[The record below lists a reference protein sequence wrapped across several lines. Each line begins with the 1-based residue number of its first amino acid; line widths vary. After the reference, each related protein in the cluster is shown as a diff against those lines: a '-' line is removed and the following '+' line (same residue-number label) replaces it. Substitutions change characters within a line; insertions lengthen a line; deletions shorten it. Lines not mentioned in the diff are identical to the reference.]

1 MKVLKPC
8 RFTLQSLKSTSY
20 SHTRG
25 QFIQLPYLCLFNP
38 QPMNAP
44 AGKLVIFSAPSG
56 AGKSTLVHYLLPKFK
71 ELSFS
76 ISATSRAPRGE
87 EKHGQDYYFLSAE
100 DFQER
105 AQNDE
110 FLEWEEVY
118 AGTYYGTLKSE
129 VQRLWDEGKTVVFDI
144 DVVGGLNLKKIF
156 GPQALAMFV
165 QAPSIQI
172 LEQRLRGRGTDSSDK
187 IKQRIEKASWEM
199 DQAAFFD
206 YTIINDDL
214 DRAKA
219 EAKKLLIDFLAK

>member
-1 MKVLKPC
+1 
-8 RFTLQSLKSTSY
+8 
-20 SHTRG
+20 
-25 QFIQLPYLCLFNP
+25 
-38 QPMNAP
+38 MNAS

-100 DFQER
+100 DFQKR
-105 AQNDE
+105 AQNEE

-165 QAPSIQI
+165 QAPSIQV
-172 LEQRLRGRGTDSSDK
+172 LEQRLRGRGTDSEEK
-187 IKQRIEKASWEM
+187 IAERLAKASTEM
-199 DQAAFFD
+199 ERAPEFD
-206 YTIINDDL
+206 AIIINDEL
-214 DRAKA
+214 ERAKA
-219 EAKKLLIDFLAK
+219 EASETLENFLRS